1 VSEIAAER
9 TLKDY
14 VNEAKKAQRFRSDAA
29 LGTVLGVGMEAV
41 RKWKQGSAVPNE
53 GIIVQ
58 LAEMGGNDPLLALI
72 DCRAQFSKDARA
84 KAYWQKH
91 RWQVKKNI
99 AVGLGV
105 LFLAITGNLTL
116 TALPY
121 SSSNY
126 QKLLNCN
133 GNPNCA
139 IFTFVRG
146 LIVRVRRRFW
156 PAALGHVMRENK
168 GLIRA
173 T

>member
-1 VSEIAAER
+1 MAEIAPER

-14 VNEAKKAQRFRSDAA
+14 VNDAKKVQRFRSDAA
-29 LGTVLGVGMEAV
+29 LGSVFGLSMEAV
-41 RKWKQGSAVPNE
+41 QSWKKGRSAPDD

-58 LAEMGGNDPLLALI
+58 LAEMGGNDPTIALL
-72 DCRAQFSKDARA
+72 DCRAQFTKDSRA
-84 KAYWQKH
+84 KAFWQQH
-91 RWQVKKNI
+91 RWKVKKNR

-105 LFLAITGNLTL
+105 LALAFLGNVALTPL
-116 TALPY
+116 AYP
-121 SSSNY
+121 SSNY
-126 QKLLNCN
+126 QKLLNSN